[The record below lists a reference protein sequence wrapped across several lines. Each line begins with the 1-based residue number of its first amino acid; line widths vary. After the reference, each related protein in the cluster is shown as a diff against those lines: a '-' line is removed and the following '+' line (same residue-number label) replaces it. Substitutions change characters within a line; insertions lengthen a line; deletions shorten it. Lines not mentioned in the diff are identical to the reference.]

1 MAARPKVGYLVV
13 WTHQESAELRS
24 VQMHNHFSS
33 THIEYLRRQAKKLS
47 KTDDIPLS
55 KALDLI
61 AQQNG
66 WSNWSLLVKNRLPDD
81 SPDNGYQLRRT
92 RDEFIQAI
100 RKFQVKQPRRGR
112 VNRYVEVLR
121 QTEDICN
128 RFVSAKNAI
137 KFAVSYIETLLKVPR
152 FQVQVSS
159 LVDVEM
165 HRWLPYCLV
174 AKGNEGQILL
184 NRKYKPVGL
193 IGDTWVNYEDFPHL
207 QTHLK
212 EEQLWDM
219 SHPKATTP
227 GFFYYDGDSPWRGR
241 AEASAYLERLKIA
254 QSLL

>member
-1 MAARPKVGYLVV
+1 
-13 WTHQESAELRS
+13 
-24 VQMHNHFSS
+24 MHNHFSS
-33 THIEYLRRQAKKLS
+33 THIEYLRRQAKKLC

-55 KALDLI
+55 KAQDLI

-66 WSNWSLLVKNRLPDD
+66 WSNWSLLVKNRLPDN

-92 RDEFIQAI
+92 PDEFIQAF
-100 RKFQVKQPRRGR
+100 RKFQVKQPRLGG
-112 VNRYVEVLR
+112 VNRYVEVVR

-128 RFVSAKNAI
+128 RFISAKNAI
-137 KFAVSYIETLLKVPR
+137 NFAVSYIETILKVPR
-152 FQVQVSS
+152 FKVQVPS

-174 AKGNEGQILL
+174 KKGTDGQILL

-207 QTHLK
+207 RTHLE
-212 EEQLWDM
+212 EEQLWAM

-227 GFFYYDGDSPWRGR
+227 GFFYYDGNSPWQGR
-241 AEASAYLERLKIA
+241 AEAAAYLERLKIA